1 MIQRILVPILLG
13 AALASGAWLLYQRT
27 QSTPT
32 PAEVAPSPT
41 PVPTATPV
49 AAVAV
54 EVEGQF
60 RLAGTAVGDPTSYAA
75 IELPDGTSHLYR
87 ADSDVPG
94 LGKLVEIYPDRVVL
108 HGPEGETT
116 LSLKP
121 AATAT
126 SDRRRLK
133 SASTPPPEARS
144 DSDDIPLESEP
155 SDAPDPQAF

>member
-27 QSTPT
+27 QIQPLPLAAT
-32 PAEVAPSPT
+32 PSPT
-41 PVPTATPV
+41 PASTATPPQPV
-49 AAVAV
+49 AA
-54 EVEGQF
+54 EVDGSF

-94 LGKLVEIYPDRVVL
+94 LGRLVAIHPDRVVL
-108 HGPEGETT
+108 RGPDGETT
-116 LSLKP
+116 LTLKP

-126 SDRRRLK
+126 ADRRRLK
-133 SASTPPPEARS
+133 SDPTPPPPLPA
-144 DSDDIPLESEP
+144 DSDGTLRESEP